1 MKKTLSVL
9 LIGLMLMI
17 TLSACSN
24 KVTQYEFLHSKEEI
38 EKVEI
43 VFVDGYTSGVIS
55 NYTVKAEIN
64 NMDEFM
70 EKFEKILFS
79 KYHIGDPTYISDEYA
94 ILLTYDNGDYEFIS
108 FYAQQFVKSGEAYFG
123 MVYCD
128 EEEFKTLINTYL
140 E

>member
-24 KVTQYEFLHSKEEI
+24 KATQYEFLHSKDEI
-38 EKVEI
+38 EKIEI

-55 NYTVKAEIN
+55 NYTVKAEID

-79 KYHIGDPTYISDEYA
+79 KYRIGDPTYISDGYA
-94 ILLTYDNGDYEFIS
+94 ILLKYSNGDYEFVS
-108 FYAQQFVKSGEAYFG
+108 FYAQQIVKGGESYFG
-123 MVYCD
+123 TVYCD
-128 EEEFKTLINTYL
+128 EEEFMDVITFYL
-140 E
+140 K